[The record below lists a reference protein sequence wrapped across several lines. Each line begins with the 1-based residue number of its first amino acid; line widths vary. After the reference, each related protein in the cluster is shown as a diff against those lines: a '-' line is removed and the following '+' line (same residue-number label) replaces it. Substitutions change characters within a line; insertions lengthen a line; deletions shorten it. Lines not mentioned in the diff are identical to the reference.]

1 MEQIK
6 SYLDKVVDP
15 ANGSYFIENLTEELA
30 EKSWSVFQEIEKK
43 GGYMNGLESNYIQEK
58 VFESGEKL
66 MELYN
71 QGKTTLVGVNK
82 YETDDR
88 VVSMK
93 RETEQKMVDN
103 KTLSF
108 LHIK

>member
-1 MEQIK
+1 MK
-6 SYLDKVVDP
+6 
-15 ANGSYFIENLTEELA
+15 
-30 EKSWSVFQEIEKK
+30 
-43 GGYMNGLESNYIQEK
+43 
-58 VFESGEKL
+58 
-66 MELYN
+66 LYN